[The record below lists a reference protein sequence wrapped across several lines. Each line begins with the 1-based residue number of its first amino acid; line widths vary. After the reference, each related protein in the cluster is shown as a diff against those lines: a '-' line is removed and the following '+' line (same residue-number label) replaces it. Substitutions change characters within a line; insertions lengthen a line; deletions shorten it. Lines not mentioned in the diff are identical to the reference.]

1 MGEVPERIAYRRA
14 SDAGRTVTET
24 NYRTLN
30 QRGDTTAQSIID
42 AITKIANSK
51 VA

>member
-1 MGEVPERIAYRRA
+1 MSPQKHEGRG
-14 SDAGRTVTET
+14 GRTVTET